1 MFVDRPTTNLRI
13 LLCRCWLVSN
23 SSAFLTSFSFT
34 LEIKRLV
41 KVVEVVQRHVA
52 AKIKGNLLNYLS
64 STTMCYHVQ
73 SRIVKTDVLR

>member
-1 MFVDRPTTNLRI
+1 M
-13 LLCRCWLVSN
+13 SN

-41 KVVEVVQRHVA
+41 KVVHVVQRHVA

-73 SRIVKTDVLR
+73 SLIVKTDVLRQLLNIDYVELLYTDVFSR

>member
-1 MFVDRPTTNLRI
+1 M
-13 LLCRCWLVSN
+13 SN

-41 KVVEVVQRHVA
+41 KVVHVLQRHVA

-73 SRIVKTDVLR
+73 SRIVKTDVLRQLLNIEYVELLYTDMFSR

>member
-1 MFVDRPTTNLRI
+1 M
-13 LLCRCWLVSN
+13 SN

-41 KVVEVVQRHVA
+41 KVVHVVQRHVA

-73 SRIVKTDVLR
+73 SLIVKTDVLRQLLNIEYVELLYTDVFSR

>member
-1 MFVDRPTTNLRI
+1 M
-13 LLCRCWLVSN
+13 SN

-73 SRIVKTDVLR
+73 SLIVKTDVLRQLLNIEYVELLYTDVFSR